1 MKIMISQPMQ
11 GKTEKQIRDERKALT
26 EALEREGHEVVDT
39 VFESVPN
46 NVDIAI
52 YLLAKSIEYIGRVD
66 AVYFM
71 KGWENARGCRIE
83 HQVAVEYDRKVF
95 YEN

>member
-1 MKIMISQPMQ
+1 MKIMISQPMR
-11 GKTEKQIRDERKALT
+11 GKTDKQIRDERKALT

-52 YLLAKSIEYIGRVD
+52 LFASTCFIEKPYLLTFSKKFSPSSKNKISI
-66 AVYFM
+66 
-71 KGWENARGCRIE
+71 
-83 HQVAVEYDRKVF
+83 
-95 YEN
+95 